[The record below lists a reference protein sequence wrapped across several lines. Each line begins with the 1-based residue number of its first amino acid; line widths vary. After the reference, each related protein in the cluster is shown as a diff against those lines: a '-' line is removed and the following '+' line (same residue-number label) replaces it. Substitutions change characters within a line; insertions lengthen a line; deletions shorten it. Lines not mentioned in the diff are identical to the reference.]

1 MGHPLTVDTV
11 PSTAASLAGSF
22 ASASQ
27 STPAFPS
34 TIAAVLAAF
43 ASTHVGAATET
54 VCQLV
59 AAGLPVRG
67 SMM

>member
-1 MGHPLTVDTV
+1 VGHPLTVETV

-22 ASASQ
+22 ASTSQ
-27 STPAFPS
+27 SAPAFPS
-34 TIAAVLAAF
+34 TITAVLAAF